1 MGNQIAAILDCGWI
15 LPIIWPCLLIGIHK
29 VAYFLLTSSFVNI
42 FLSTSWTYLTGRS
55 ALAIFLKSYY
65 LNLPDL
71 CAVVRVSHE
80 WLDTAIASR
89 ALYQLLYRK
98 LRPAASS
105 RTPLALSQ
113 QYVGY
118 LFVHVVLYAKSLPL
132 SRLMSTS
139 NSWALISM
147 SLTVYSFT
155 VLISNVIDSRNC
167 VVCSTHLLY

>member
-1 MGNQIAAILDCGWI
+1 MSIKV
-15 LPIIWPCLLIGIHK
+15 LIGIHK
-29 VAYFLLTSSFVNI
+29 VAYFLLTS
-42 FLSTSWTYLTGRS
+42 LSTSWTYLTGRS
-55 ALAIFLKSYY
+55 ALAIFLKSDF

-71 CAVVRVSHE
+71 CAVVRVSHD
-80 WLDTAIASR
+80 WLDTTIASR

-118 LFVHVVLYAKSLPL
+118 LFVHIVVLYAKSLPL

-167 VVCSTHLLY
+167 VVCSYGNQLILAFSCDG